1 MCLRL
6 HDVNSFDLKM
16 KLGKGPPLRCNLIV
30 FGLWKAS
37 RAERG
42 QGYMYTL
49 CQLVLRGCA
58 PTPSRSPPSTHT
70 LSPQHAPAL
79 PGCPAPRPRVHAEPE
94 MRLQPALHL
103 PKTFLPGGVPG
114 AAPKRPSRSVSHFHT
129 KGLMSYS
136 RTTAFFLK
144 WVFKCILGGKIVGHF
159 SSKNSE
165 LVRSQTII

>member
-16 KLGKGPPLRCNLIV
+16 KLGKGPPLHCNLIV
-30 FGLWKAS
+30 FSLWKAS

-103 PKTFLPGGVPG
+103 PKTFLPGGVPRSCSEASFKVRFPFPHQRAHELQPHHCLFPEVG
-114 AAPKRPSRSVSHFHT
+114 FQMYPWRKKR
-129 KGLMSYS
+129 
-136 RTTAFFLK
+136 
-144 WVFKCILGGKIVGHF
+144 
-159 SSKNSE
+159 
-165 LVRSQTII
+165 QTQTDSTR